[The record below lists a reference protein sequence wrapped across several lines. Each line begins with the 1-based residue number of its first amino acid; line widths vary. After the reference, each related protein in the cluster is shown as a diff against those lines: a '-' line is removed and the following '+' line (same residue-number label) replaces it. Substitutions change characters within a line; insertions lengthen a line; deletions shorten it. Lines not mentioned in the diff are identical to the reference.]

1 MKYVRQVDVYQH
13 RQRKGILKTSK
24 IFVDMLYKIYLEF
37 CENKCGYLYN
47 LVDNNVSFIL
57 LSWDGYQKTYCYW
70 ILHYLHITFF
80 LPQASSET
88 KKF

>member
-1 MKYVRQVDVYQH
+1 M
-13 RQRKGILKTSK
+13 SK
-24 IFVDMLYKIYLEF
+24 VFVDMLEKIFFKFCTF
-37 CENKCGYLYN
+37 CENQNYYD
-47 LVDNNVSFIL
+47 LVDNHNNLSFIS